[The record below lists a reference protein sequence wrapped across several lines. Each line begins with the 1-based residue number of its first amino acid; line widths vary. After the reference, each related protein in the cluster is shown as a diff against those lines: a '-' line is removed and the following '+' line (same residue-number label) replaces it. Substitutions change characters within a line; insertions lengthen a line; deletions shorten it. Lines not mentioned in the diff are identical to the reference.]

1 MASAAP
7 SPESPTGLPWNIVL
21 LAGLV
26 LALSNFMV
34 VLDLTIANVSVAHI
48 AGGLGISP
56 SEGTWVITSY
66 AVAEAI
72 SVPLTGWLARR
83 FGEVRVFVAGMIG
96 FGLFS
101 FLCGVAPSLGALVL
115 FRIGQGF
122 AGGPI
127 MPISQTLLLRLFP
140 KEKHGQATGIWAMTT
155 IVAPIFGPIL
165 GGTISDNWG
174 WNWIF
179 FINVPI
185 AVLCSVAAVALLRK
199 VESKTERMPIDFT
212 GLALL
217 IAAVGALQI
226 MLDLGRERDWFGSPF
241 IVALAV
247 ISGVA
252 FVFLLAWELFDR
264 HPIVDLKVFRHRG
277 FTFSV
282 LALMFTY
289 GAFFASLVIIPQWLQ
304 TSLGYTATWAGWA
317 TATNGMSALLMAP
330 IAAYLSQKVDPR
342 ILVSGGILWLA
353 VTSLTRVFWWTSGS
367 DFWTLALPQLIQG
380 AGMPF
385 FFIPVTTLA
394 LGAVDDDEMASAAGL
409 MNFLRTMSGAVA
421 TAIGVTMWE
430 NGSQTSRDSLT
441 ATLNNAQGSMQ
452 ALQSRGLGVE
462 QSRMF
467 ISQLVDSQ
475 ATALSTI
482 NLFALFAAILAGAAA
497 IIWLAPKP
505 KHAVEPGAAH

>member
-1 MASAAP
+1 MATAAP
-7 SPESPTGLPWNIVL
+7 SSAPNAMPWGTVL

-34 VLDLTIANVSVAHI
+34 VLDITIANVSVPHI

-72 SVPLTGWLARR
+72 CVPLTGWLAKR
-83 FGEVRVFVAGMIG
+83 FGEVKVFVAGMVG

-101 FLCGVAPSLGALVL
+101 FLCGTAPTLGALVA
-115 FRIGQGF
+115 FRIGQGL

-127 MPISQTLLLRLFP
+127 MPISQTLLLRIFP
-140 KEKHGQATGIWAMTT
+140 KDKHAMAMGIWSMTT
-155 IVAPIFGPIL
+155 ITAPIFGPIL
-165 GGTISDNWG
+165 GGVISDNWG

-185 AVLCSVAAVALLRK
+185 GMACSLAAIALLRK
-199 VESKTERMPIDFT
+199 SESKTERMRVDVV
-212 GLALL
+212 GLGLL
-217 IAAVGALQI
+217 VAAVGALQM

-241 IVALAV
+241 IVALAIIAV
-247 ISGVA
+247 VGFA
-252 FVFLLAWELFDR
+252 FLIAWEWFER
-264 HPIVDLKVFRHRG
+264 EPIVDLKVFRHPG

-282 LALMFTY
+282 LALVFTY
-289 GAFFASLVIIPQWLQ
+289 GAFFVTLVIIPQWLQ
-304 TSLGYTATWAGWA
+304 SQLGYTATWAGYAMAW
-317 TATNGMSALLMAP
+317 NGVAAVFMAP
-330 IAAYLSQKVDPR
+330 VAAVLSQKVDPR

-353 VTSLTRVFWWTSGS
+353 ATSLIRVVWWTSGA

-385 FFIPVTTLA
+385 FFVPLTTLA
-394 LGAVDDDEMASAAGL
+394 LGAVEENEVASAAGL

-430 NGSQTSRDSLT
+430 NGAQSTRDTLT
-441 ATLNNAQGSMQ
+441 GVLHGTGSTMQ
-452 ALQSRGLGVE
+452 VLQSRGFSVE
-462 QSRMF
+462 QSRAF
-467 ISQLVDSQ
+467 VSQLVDSQ
-475 ATALSTI
+475 AIAITTV
-482 NLFALFAAILAGAAA
+482 NLFELFAAIFVGAAA

-505 KHAVEPGAAH
+505 THAVDLAAGH

>member
-1 MASAAP
+1 MERAP
-7 SPESPTGLPWNIVL
+7 ASPTGLPWSTVL

-56 SEGTWVITSY
+56 TEGTWVITSY

-72 SVPLTGWLARR
+72 CVPLTGWLARR
-83 FGEVRVFVAGMIG
+83 FGEVKVFVAGMVG

-101 FLCGVAPSLGALVL
+101 FLCGIAPSLGALVV
-115 FRIGQGF
+115 FRIGQGL

-127 MPISQTLLLRLFP
+127 MPISQTLLLRIFP

-185 AVLCSVAAVALLRK
+185 AVLCAVAAVALLRK
-199 VESKTERMPIDFT
+199 AESATEKMPIDFI
-212 GLALL
+212 GLGLL
-217 IAAVGALQI
+217 VGAVGALQI
-226 MLDLGRERDWFGSPF
+226 MLDLGREHDWFGSPF
-241 IVALAV
+241 IVTLAV
-247 ISGVA
+247 IAGTG
-252 FVFLLAWELFDR
+252 FIFLIAWEWFDR
-264 HPIVDLKVFRHRG
+264 HPVIDLKVFRHRG

-282 LALMFTY
+282 IALMFTY

-304 TSLGYTATWAGWA
+304 SSLGYTATWAGWA

-330 IAAYLSQKVDPR
+330 IAATLSQKVDPR
-342 ILVSGGILWLA
+342 ILVSGGIVWLSI
-353 VTSLTRVFWWTSGS
+353 TSLTRVLWWTSGA

-394 LGAVDDDEMASAAGL
+394 LGAVDDDEVASAAGL
-409 MNFLRTMSGAVA
+409 MNFLRTMSGAIA

-430 NGSQTSRDSLT
+430 NGAQRTRDSLT
-441 ATLNNAQGSMQ
+441 SVLNGTQSNMQ
-452 ALQSRGLGVE
+452 VLQAHGFGIE
-462 QSRMF
+462 QSRLF

-475 ATALSTI
+475 ANAISTI
-482 NLFALFAAILAGAAA
+482 NLFELFAVIFAGAAA

-505 KHAVEPGAAH
+505 RHALDPGAAH

>member
-1 MASAAP
+1 MDRAAA
-7 SPESPTGLPWNIVL
+7 SPTGLPWSTVL

-34 VLDLTIANVSVAHI
+34 VLDTTIANVSISHI

-72 SVPLTGWLARR
+72 CVPLTGWLAKR
-83 FGEVRVFVAGMIG
+83 FGEVRVFVAGLVG
-96 FGLFS
+96 FGIFS
-101 FLCGVAPSLGALVL
+101 FLCGVAPSLGALVA
-115 FRIGQGF
+115 FRVGQGL
-122 AGGPI
+122 AGGPL
-127 MPISQTLLLRLFP
+127 MPISQTLLLRIFP
-140 KEKHGQATGIWAMTT
+140 KEKHGMATGIWAMTT

-185 AVLCSVAAVALLRK
+185 AVLCALAAVALLRK
-199 VESKTERMPIDFT
+199 AESRTERVPVDVT
-212 GLALL
+212 GLSLL
-217 IAAVGALQI
+217 VIAIGALQV
-226 MLDLGRERDWFGSPF
+226 MLDLGREHDWFGSPF
-241 IVALAV
+241 IVILAV
-247 ISGVA
+247 IAAIGFA
-252 FVFLLAWELFDR
+252 FLIAWELFDR

-282 LALMFTY
+282 LALTFTY

-304 TSLGYTATWAGWA
+304 SSLGYTATWAGWA

-330 IAAYLSQKVDPR
+330 VAAMLSQKVDPR
-342 ILVSGGILWLA
+342 ILVSGGIVWLA
-353 VTSLTRVFWWTSGS
+353 VTSLTRVFWWTSDA

-394 LGAVDDDEMASAAGL
+394 LGAVDDDEVASAAGL

-430 NGSQTSRDSLT
+430 NGAQRARDSLT
-441 ATLNNAQGSMQ
+441 SVLNGTQSSMATLQ
-452 ALQSRGLGVE
+452 AHGFGVE
-462 QSRMF
+462 QSRVF
-467 ISQLVDSQ
+467 VSQLVDSQ
-475 ATALSTI
+475 ANAISTV
-482 NLFALFAAILAGAAA
+482 NLFELFAAIFLGAAA

-505 KHAVEPGAAH
+505 KHAVDPGAAH

>member
-1 MASAAP
+1 MATAAAAP
-7 SPESPTGLPWNIVL
+7 APAEMPWGTVL

-34 VLDLTIANVSVAHI
+34 VLDITIANVSVPHI

-72 SVPLTGWLARR
+72 CVPLTGWLAKR
-83 FGEVRVFVAGMIG
+83 FGEVKVFVAGMVG

-101 FLCGVAPSLGALVL
+101 FLCGTAPTLGALVA
-115 FRIGQGF
+115 FRIGQGL

-127 MPISQTLLLRLFP
+127 MPISQTLLLRIFP
-140 KEKHGQATGIWAMTT
+140 KDKHAMAMGIWSMTT
-155 IVAPIFGPIL
+155 ITAPIFGPIL

-185 AVLCSVAAVALLRK
+185 GMACSVAAIALLRK
-199 VESKTERMPIDFT
+199 AESKTERMRVDVI
-212 GLALL
+212 GLGLL
-217 IAAVGALQI
+217 MAAVGALQI

-241 IVALAV
+241 IVTLAV
-247 ISGVA
+247 IAAAGFA
-252 FVFLLAWELFDR
+252 FLIAWEWFEKE
-264 HPIVDLKVFRHRG
+264 PIVDLKVFRHRG

-282 LALMFTY
+282 LALVFTY
-289 GAFFASLVIIPQWLQ
+289 GTFFTTLVIIPQWLQ
-304 TSLGYTATWAGWA
+304 SSLGYTATWAGYAMAW
-317 TATNGMSALLMAP
+317 NGVAAVFMAP
-330 IAAYLSQKVDPR
+330 VAAILSQKMDPR

-353 VTSLTRVFWWTSGS
+353 LTSFIRVVWWTSGA

-385 FFIPVTTLA
+385 FFVPLTTLA
-394 LGAVDDDEMASAAGL
+394 LGAVEENEVASAAGV
-409 MNFLRTMSGAVA
+409 MNFLRTMSGAIA

-430 NGSQTSRDSLT
+430 NGAQSTRDTLT
-441 ATLNNAQGSMQ
+441 GVLNGTRSTMQ
-452 ALQSRGLGVE
+452 ALQSRGLSIE
-462 QSRMF
+462 QSRQF
-467 ISQLVDSQ
+467 VSQLVDSQ
-475 ATALSTI
+475 AIAVTTI
-482 NLFALFAAILAGAAA
+482 NLFELFGAITVAAA
-497 IIWLAPKP
+497 TIIWLAPKP
-505 KHAVEPGAAH
+505 KHAVAMDAGH

>member
-7 SPESPTGLPWNIVL
+7 AAESPTGLPWNIVL

-72 SVPLTGWLARR
+72 CVPLTGWLARR

-101 FLCGVAPSLGALVL
+101 FLCGIAPSLGALVL

-140 KEKHGQATGIWAMTT
+140 KEKHGMATGIWAMTT

-199 VESKTERMPIDFT
+199 VETRTEKVPIDFV
-212 GLALL
+212 GLGFLV
-217 IAAVGALQI
+217 AAVGALQI
-226 MLDLGRERDWFGSPF
+226 MLDLGREHDWFGSPF
-241 IVALAV
+241 IVALA
-247 ISGVA
+247 IIAAVA
-252 FVFLLAWELFDR
+252 FAFLLAWELFDR

-330 IAAYLSQKVDPR
+330 VAAYLSQKVDPR

-353 VTSLTRVFWWTSGS
+353 VTSLTRVVWWTSGS

-394 LGAVDDDEMASAAGL
+394 LGAVDDDEMASAAGV
-409 MNFLRTMSGAVA
+409 MNFLRTMSGAIA

-430 NGSQTSRDSLT
+430 NGAQSARDSLT

-452 ALQSRGLGVE
+452 ALQSRGFGVE

-475 ATALSTI
+475 ASAITTI
-482 NLFALFAAILAGAAA
+482 NLFELFAAILAASAA
-497 IIWLAPKP
+497 IIWFAPRP
-505 KHAVEPGAAH
+505 RHVVDIAAH

>member
-1 MASAAP
+1 MANATAAAP
-7 SPESPTGLPWNIVL
+7 PVQMRWGTVL

-34 VLDLTIANVSVAHI
+34 VLDITIANVSVPHI

-72 SVPLTGWLARR
+72 CVPLTGWLAKR
-83 FGEVRVFVAGMIG
+83 FGEVKVFVAGMVG
-96 FGLFS
+96 FALFS
-101 FLCGVAPSLGALVL
+101 FLCGTAESLGALVA
-115 FRIGQGF
+115 FRIGQGL

-127 MPISQTLLLRLFP
+127 MPISQTLLLRIFP
-140 KEKHGQATGIWAMTT
+140 KDKHAMAMGIWSMTT
-155 IVAPIFGPIL
+155 ITAPIFGPIL

-185 AVLCSVAAVALLRK
+185 GVACSFAAVALLRRA
-199 VESKTERMPIDFT
+199 ESQTERMRVDVV
-212 GLALL
+212 GLGLL
-217 IAAVGALQI
+217 VAAVGALQI

-241 IVALAV
+241 IVTLAIIAAV
-247 ISGVA
+247 GFA
-252 FVFLLAWELFDR
+252 FLIAWELFER
-264 HPIVDLKVFRHRG
+264 EPIVDLKVFRHSG

-282 LALMFTY
+282 LALVFTY
-289 GAFFASLVIIPQWLQ
+289 GVFFATLVIIPQWLQ
-304 TSLGYTATWAGWA
+304 SQLGYTATWAGYAMAW
-317 TATNGMSALLMAP
+317 NGVAAVFMAP
-330 IAAYLSQKVDPR
+330 VAAILSQKVDPR

-353 VTSLTRVFWWTSGS
+353 VTSLIRVVWWTTGA
-367 DFWTLALPQLIQG
+367 DFWTLALPPLIQG

-385 FFIPVTTLA
+385 FFVPLTTLA
-394 LGAVDDDEMASAAGL
+394 LGAVEESEVASAAGV

-430 NGSQTSRDSLT
+430 NG
-441 ATLNNAQGSMQ
+441 AQGTRDTLTGVLNGSGTTMEK
-452 ALQSRGLGVE
+452 LQSHGLTVE
-462 QSRMF
+462 QSRQF
-467 ISQLVDSQ
+467 VSQLVDSQ
-475 ATALSTI
+475 AIAVTTV
-482 NLFALFAAILAGAAA
+482 NLFELFAAIFVAAAA

-505 KHAVEPGAAH
+505 AHAVDLGAGH